1 MKSEEELLAE
11 QQSLAE
17 QTAAVNRQLAAKS
30 LERVEAFAALIASKI
45 KSAAVEEIKTAA
57 AALTGPAAQYAAN
70 LLTTLEGTPNLLQI
84 EADRLKAASAEPVA
98 PADPT
103 PVAITTPQ
111 PGDA

>member
-17 QTAAVNRQLAAKS
+17 QTAAVNRQLAAKA

-45 KSAAVEEIKTAA
+45 KPAAVAEIKTAA

-70 LLTTLEGTPNLLQI
+70 LVTTLEGTPNLLQI
-84 EADRLKAASAEPVA
+84 ETDRLKGASAEPPA
-98 PADPT
+98 PMAPPPAPDNTSQPAD
-103 PVAITTPQ
+103 A
-111 PGDA
+111 